1 MKKLKGFNQSINTF
15 HDSKKQLGNTLVPVI
30 ISLAI
35 SAIASVAFLKKGG
48 DLSAEAKI
56 LEAQYEIAD
65 SLQTW
70 NGIKKMNPIPLLQPK
85 ENVFGSAL
93 VILGQSEGYY
103 TLSYNTNMDREAC
116 LALAERFS
124 SDMAGISNRY
134 IVGQTK
140 NPVCGLINGM
150 YMVVI
155 RLSA

>member
-70 NGIKKMNPIPLLQPK
+70 NGIKKNEPHTPASTK
-85 ENVFGSAL
+85 RKCFWKCSR
-93 VILGQSEGYY
+93 
-103 TLSYNTNMDREAC
+103 NTRA
-116 LALAERFS
+116 
-124 SDMAGISNRY
+124 
-134 IVGQTK
+134 K
-140 NPVCGLINGM
+140 
-150 YMVVI
+150 
-155 RLSA
+155 